1 MNSSNNAVNAD
12 SRIDPTVLE
21 AWKHHEDIAVHFND
35 LIMRVRTRALAVLAA
50 IIAAGGIA
58 LKIAYEGTNTIPYGT
73 IALLLI
79 VLLAFWIA
87 IWMLDYLYY
96 NRLLIGA
103 VDGIL
108 ELENRINGE
117 GPIEINMS
125 HMIESSVRD
134 NVTIHISKKLLIG
147 PLLFYLVV
155 SGVLL
160 VGVVLSAAMFFC
172 GQAA

>member
-1 MNSSNNAVNAD
+1 MKAFILSSKFPSFFHLDQRHAVQ
-12 SRIDPTVLE
+12 RE
-21 AWKHHEDIAVHFND
+21 KG
-35 LIMRVRTRALAVLAA
+35 VLA
-50 IIAAGGIA
+50 
-58 LKIAYEGTNTIPYGT
+58 LR
-73 IALLLI
+73 
-79 VLLAFWIA
+79 VLPKH
-87 IWMLDYLYY
+87 LDSQ
-96 NRLLIGA
+96 NIGA

-134 NVTIHISKKLLIG
+134 NTTVHISKKLLIG

-155 SGVLL
+155 SGVLV

-172 GQAA
+172 G